1 MIQKK
6 VCMLG
11 SFSVGKT
18 SLVRRY
24 VESVFSDHYLSTVG
38 VKVDRKV
45 LEVQEKTLS
54 LIIWDIEGGDEK
66 KSRRG
71 SYLRGASGVL
81 LVVDGTRRRTLDEA
95 VTLYSEVESLV
106 GKIPGIFVINKSDL
120 RSAWEVQDS
129 DLELLRKGGFPV
141 FETSAKEN
149 AGVDTI
155 FNTLGSELLL
165 RMS

>member
-24 VESVFSDHYLSTVG
+24 VESVFSEQYLSTVG

-45 LEVQEKTLS
+45 LTIQGKEIS

-66 KSRRG
+66 KNRRG

-81 LVVDGTRRRTLDEA
+81 LVVDGTRKRSLDDA
-95 VTLYSEVESLV
+95 VSLYSEVESLV

-120 RSAWEVQDS
+120 RPAWEVQDS

-141 FETSAKEN
+141 FEASAKEN
-149 AGVDTI
+149 SGIDLI
-155 FNTLGSELLL
+155 FGTLGSKLLL
-165 RMS
+165 GMS